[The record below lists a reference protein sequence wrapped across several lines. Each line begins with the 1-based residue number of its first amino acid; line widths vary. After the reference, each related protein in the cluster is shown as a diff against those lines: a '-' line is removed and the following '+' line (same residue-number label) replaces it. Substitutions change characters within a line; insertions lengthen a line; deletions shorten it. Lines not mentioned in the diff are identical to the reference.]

1 VWNEG
6 DKDLSC
12 QDLNSS
18 ERHELTISFMFMP
31 SLSSV
36 SRGFN
41 FSSMIISNLR
51 LACAVG
57 IGAHNPGRFQEPVT
71 HPSSPENRASTRRH
85 HPTVCPERGELGAD
99 FPNLGIEILNIYPAQ
114 DLFEWFDDC
123 GRKKKWMDLRKYLYL
138 PPRGPSGEFHITLE
152 CCLVVT
158 R

>member
-1 VWNEG
+1 
-6 DKDLSC
+6 
-12 QDLNSS
+12 
-18 ERHELTISFMFMP
+18 
-31 SLSSV
+31 
-36 SRGFN
+36 
-41 FSSMIISNLR
+41 MIISNLR

-71 HPSSPENRASTRRH
+71 HPAHLRIARAPGGITL
-85 HPTVCPERGELGAD
+85 CPERGELGAD